1 MGFNKRFIDIDTINR
16 YLDGKESLDVLFKGD
31 AFIFMDNTASKVYGW
46 YTKKLTDKE
55 IKLKINELYES
66 TKN

>member
-1 MGFNKRFIDIDTINR
+1 
-16 YLDGKESLDVLFKGD
+16 
-31 AFIFMDNTASKVYGW
+31 MDNTASNVYGW